1 MYRQTIENLIKQF
14 NTNIKI
20 GLSNDQVEIIRK
32 NHGYNEL
39 EEAKPTPL
47 WKKFIKNF
55 KDFMIFILI
64 AAAIISFVLGE
75 KTDAFIIIAIVLI
88 NAIISTYQEMKAEE
102 SISALKSL
110 TAPKCVVLRDGEKLE
125 IDAKFLVPGDVVFIE
140 AGNFV
145 PADGRLIESSNLKME
160 ESTLTGESLPVEKF
174 TMQLDSENLQIGDQT
189 NMVFTGTVVTYGN
202 GKFIVT
208 SIGMNT
214 QLGKIATLI
223 NEEKESLTPLQI
235 KLDEIGKIIG
245 VIVLLISAIIFI
257 VGIVQGRDTFDM
269 FFIAVSLAVAA
280 IPEGLPAIVTIVL
293 ALGVR
298 RLSQKNAI
306 IKKLPAVE
314 TLGSSSVIC
323 SDKTGTLT
331 QNKMTVMD
339 FFTIINKDKK
349 TLIVSSILC
358 NDATITSE
366 NEIGDPTET
375 ALIRYGL
382 DNKFTQNNINAIYPR
397 IDGLPFDSD
406 RKMMTTVHTD
416 KTSFVSFTK
425 GAVDEI
431 ITRCNY
437 ILIDGI
443 KVKLDKEKKAQVL
456 QKNRFFAEKA
466 LRVLGFASKD
476 YKQQPTEITSETI
489 EDDMTFI
496 GLLAMM
502 DPPREEVK
510 ISIKKCQT
518 AGIKPVMIT
527 GDHKITATVIARDL
541 GILKNDDEV
550 ITGKEL
556 SEISDD
562 DLINNVQNYSVY
574 ARVSPEH
581 KVKIVKAWQSN
592 NHVVAMTGDGVNDA
606 PALRMADIG
615 IAMGKVG
622 TDVSRSA
629 ASMVLMDDNFYTIVV
644 AIEEGRGIYSNI
656 IKSIRYL
663 LSCNFGEIFLLL
675 LAMLMN
681 LKVPLLPIHILW
693 INLVTDS
700 FPALALGI
708 EPKDK
713 NILDKSPR
721 KKDENIFSNGL
732 IYKIVFEGLL
742 VGLIALGIFIYGSS
756 INITVART
764 MTFLTLAFS
773 QLVHSINVRSDDSII
788 FVKGLFSNKYSLY
801 AILTS
806 VLLQVFIVSV
816 PFTQKMFKVTHLSFN
831 QWIIVLLS
839 SLIPLFVIEL
849 IKIIKSLNS
858 K

>member
-1 MYRQTIENLIKQF
+1 MYRQTIEDLIKQF

-110 TAPKCVVLRDGEKLE
+110 TAPKCVVLRDGEKME

-160 ESTLTGESLPVEKF
+160 ESTLTGESLPVEKN

-189 NMVFTGTVVTYGN
+189 NMVFTGTVVTYGS

-208 SIGMNT
+208 STGMNT

-298 RLSQKNAI
+298 RLSQKNAVI
-306 IKKLPAVE
+306 RKLPAVE

-339 FFTIINKDKK
+339 FFTMSNADKK
-349 TLIVSSILC
+349 TLIISSILC

-382 DNKFTQNNINAIYPR
+382 DNKYTQNNINDIYPR

-437 ILIDGI
+437 VLIDGI
-443 KVKLDKEKKAQVL
+443 KVKFDKEKKTLVL

-476 YKQQPTEITSETI
+476 YEQQPTEITSETI

-502 DPPREEVK
+502 DPPREEAK
-510 ISIKKCQT
+510 ISIKKCQA

-629 ASMVLMDDNFYTIVV
+629 ASMVLMDDNFSTIVV

-656 IKSIRYL
+656 RKSIRYL

-700 FPALALGI
+700 FPALALGV

-721 KKDENIFSNGL
+721 KKDEGIFSNGL

-742 VGLIALGIFIYGSS
+742 VGLIALGIFIYGS
-756 INITVART
+756 NIDITIART

-806 VLLQVFIVSV
+806 VLLQIFIVSV
-816 PFTQKMFKVTHLSFN
+816 PFTQKLFKVTHLSFN

>member
-1 MYRQTIENLIKQF
+1 
-14 NTNIKI
+14 
-20 GLSNDQVEIIRK
+20 
-32 NHGYNEL
+32 
-39 EEAKPTPL
+39 
-47 WKKFIKNF
+47 
-55 KDFMIFILI
+55 
-64 AAAIISFVLGE
+64 
-75 KTDAFIIIAIVLI
+75 
-88 NAIISTYQEMKAEE
+88 
-102 SISALKSL
+102 
-110 TAPKCVVLRDGEKLE
+110 
-125 IDAKFLVPGDVVFIE
+125 
-140 AGNFV
+140 
-145 PADGRLIESSNLKME
+145 
-160 ESTLTGESLPVEKF
+160 

-629 ASMVLMDDNFYTIVV
+629 ASMVLMDDNFSTIVV

-713 NILDKSPR
+713 IILDKSPR

>member
-1 MYRQTIENLIKQF
+1 MYRQTIEDLIKQF

-20 GLSNDQVEIIRK
+20 GLSNDQVEPIRE

-39 EEAKPTPL
+39 EEKKPPPL
-47 WKKFIKNF
+47 WKKFFKNF

-64 AAAIISFVLGE
+64 AAAVISFALGE

-88 NAIISTYQEMKAEE
+88 NAVISTYQEMKAEE
-102 SISALKSL
+102 SISSLKSL
-110 TAPKCVVLRDGEKLE
+110 TATKCVVLRNGEKIEL
-125 IDAKFLVPGDVVFIE
+125 DTRFLVPGDIVYIE

-145 PADGRLIESSNLKME
+145 PADGRLIESSNLKIE
-160 ESTLTGESLPVEKF
+160 ESTLTGESVPVEKS
-174 TMQLDSENLQIGDQT
+174 TIQLDADNLQIGDQV
-189 NMVFTGTVVTYGN
+189 NMVFTGTIVTYGS
-202 GKFIVT
+202 GKFLIT
-208 SIGMNT
+208 STGMKT

-223 NEEKESLTPLQI
+223 SEDKETLTPLQI

-298 RLSQKNAI
+298 RLSQKNAVI
-306 IKKLPAVE
+306 RKLPAVE

-339 FFTIINKDKK
+339 FFTMSDKDKK
-349 TLIVSSILC
+349 TLIISSILC

-382 DNKFTQNNINAIYPR
+382 DNEFTQNNINAIYPR

-406 RKMMTTVHTD
+406 RKMMSTVHAD
-416 KTSFVSFTK
+416 NTSFISFTK

-437 ILIDGI
+437 ILIGGI
-443 KVKLDKEKKAQVL
+443 KAKFDKEKKDKIL
-456 QKNRFFAEKA
+456 QKNKFFAEKA

-476 YKQQPTEITSETI
+476 YEQLPSEITSITI

-502 DPPREEVK
+502 DPPREEAK
-510 ISIKKCQT
+510 ISIKKCLA

-541 GILKNDDEV
+541 GILKNDDEI
-550 ITGKEL
+550 ITGNEL
-556 SEISDD
+556 SDISDE
-562 DLINNVQNYSVY
+562 DLIDSVQNYSVY

-592 NHVVAMTGDGVNDA
+592 NQVVAMTGDGVNDA

-622 TDVSRSA
+622 TDVSRNA
-629 ASMVLMDDNFYTIVV
+629 ASMVLMDDNFSTIVL

-656 IKSIRYL
+656 KKSICYL
-663 LSCNFGEIFLLL
+663 LSCNFGEIILLL

-700 FPALALGI
+700 FPALALGV

-713 NILDKSPR
+713 NILGKSPR
-721 KKDENIFSNGL
+721 KKDEGIFSNGL
-732 IYKIVFEGLL
+732 IYKITFEGLL
-742 VGLIALGIFIYGSS
+742 VGLIALGIFIYGLS
-756 INITVART
+756 IDITVART

-788 FVKGLFSNKYSLY
+788 FIKGLFSNKYSLY

-806 VLLQVFIVSV
+806 VILQVFIVSI
-816 PFTQKMFKVTHLSFN
+816 PLTQKLFKVTHLSFN
-831 QWIIVLLS
+831 QWTIVILS

-849 IKIIKSLNS
+849 FKIIKSLSS

>member
-1 MYRQTIENLIKQF
+1 MYRQTIEDLIKQF

-39 EEAKPTPL
+39 EEEKPTPL

-110 TAPKCVVLRDGEKLE
+110 TAPKCVVLRDGEKME

-145 PADGRLIESSNLKME
+145 PADGRLMESSNLKME
-160 ESTLTGESLPVEKF
+160 ESTLTGESLPVEKN

-189 NMVFTGTVVTYGN
+189 NMVFTGTVVTYGS

-208 SIGMNT
+208 STGMNT

-223 NEEKESLTPLQI
+223 SEEKESLTPLQI

-298 RLSQKNAI
+298 RLSQKNAVI
-306 IKKLPAVE
+306 RKLPAVE

-339 FFTIINKDKK
+339 FFTMSTPDKK
-349 TLIVSSILC
+349 TLIISSILC

-382 DNKFTQNNINAIYPR
+382 DNKYTQNNINDIYPR

-437 ILIDGI
+437 VLIDGI
-443 KVKLDKEKKAQVL
+443 KVKFDKEKKAQVL

-476 YKQQPTEITSETI
+476 YEQQPTEITSETI

-502 DPPREEVK
+502 DPPREEAK
-510 ISIKKCQT
+510 LSIKKCQT

-629 ASMVLMDDNFYTIVV
+629 ASMVLMDDNFSTIVV

-656 IKSIRYL
+656 KKSIRYL

-713 NILDKSPR
+713 NILDESPR
-721 KKDENIFSNGL
+721 KKGENIFSNGL

-742 VGLIALGIFIYGSS
+742 VGLIALGIFVYGLS
-756 INITVART
+756 INITIART

-816 PFTQKMFKVTHLSFN
+816 PFTQNLFKVTHLSFN